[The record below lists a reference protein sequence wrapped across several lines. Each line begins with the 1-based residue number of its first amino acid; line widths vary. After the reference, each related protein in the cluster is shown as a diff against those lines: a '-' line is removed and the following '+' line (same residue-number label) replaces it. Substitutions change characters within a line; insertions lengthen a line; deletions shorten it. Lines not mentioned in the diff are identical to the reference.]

1 MIINVGHPERS
12 TALETALTATL
23 RSQFRT
29 VLRDPAQSENTQL
42 VATDAPGAGAGPV
55 RAAVAGGAVPSGLVP
70 LARDAAGRLAPG
82 LDGGEVYTDDR
93 APIEWLIDASLAEV
107 ASDGSR

>member
-1 MIINVGHPERS
+1 M
-12 TALETALTATL
+12 
-23 RSQFRT
+23 
-29 VLRDPAQSENTQL
+29 LRDPAQSENTQL

-70 LARDAAGRLAPG
+70 LARDAAGRLGPG
-82 LDGGEVYTDDR
+82 LDGGGASCYTDDR

-107 ASDGSR
+107 ASDGGR

>member
-1 MIINVGHPERS
+1 M
-12 TALETALTATL
+12 
-23 RSQFRT
+23 
-29 VLRDPAQSENTQL
+29 
-42 VATDAPGAGAGPV
+42 
-55 RAAVAGGAVPSGLVP
+55 PSGLLP
-70 LARDAAGRLAPG
+70 LARDAAARLAPG